1 MYRIRIFI
9 ALAGLLFC
17 SSTLFSQGLKRKMAD
32 QYFDIMEYYKAA
44 PIYNELAIAAVK
56 KNQPDD
62 QLFRRAA
69 ISNQSTYNY
78 QKSVDWYGKL
88 VEMNQASD
96 EDWLNYIRVLHY
108 TKNYD
113 KVKEIV
119 ASTGNKFDAI
129 PMIKEIKNNPD
140 YIQSLYQ
147 DSADI
152 KISEVGINSGFGEF
166 SPAFYKEGIVFVS
179 KKWSAGLV
187 NRKFGMD
194 GGNFVNLYFAKYDKN
209 SKVGKSRKSFQNIFS
224 SKFHNGPICFNATYD
239 MAVVT
244 RDDLSKTSS
253 GELVRLMLFTSQKDS
268 KGKWT
273 SPAPLPFNSKSY
285 SVAHPSLSADGKTLY
300 FASDMPGGMGKT
312 DIWKSTWDGNTWS
325 NPVNLGDKVNTPG
338 NEMFPFI
345 HSHGNLYFAS
355 DGHAGLGGLDIFVAY
370 DIEKSPSV
378 ENLGYPANTNMD
390 DFGIILD
397 ENGENGYLSSNR
409 IRSNK
414 KKDQIPTDYI
424 YGVKLS
430 IPEFNLNGVVVNNDT
445 KEKLA
450 NAEVKITNSKTGEI
464 ITVNTDD
471 NGYFSQKLKTHS
483 SYTISAGKEK
493 FELMNTESVSTEGI
507 RTSKNFD
514 VELKL
519 SSLYLTFTGT
529 VVDSKTKLPIANATF
544 KLKESNSADELSFTT
559 DNKGQITTELKK
571 NQEFNIHAS
580 AHDYLATNES
590 FNTINTSGVKF
601 EKTFEL
607 TLFAKKGDVVKLD
620 HIYYDLGKWDL
631 RDEGKAELD
640 KLVEY
645 LAENPTVKIELSSHT
660 DSRNSSTSNQK
671 LSQKRAESCVN
682 YLISKGIAKDRMIAK
697 GYGETKLVNGC
708 KDGVTCTEEEHQQNR
723 RTEVKIL
730 SN

>member
-1 MYRIRIFI
+1 MIKSKII
-9 ALAGLLFC
+9 LVLLVGLM
-17 SSTLFSQGLKRKMAD
+17 STSFVGAQGLKRKMAD
-32 QYFDIMEYYKAA
+32 QYFDLMEYYKAA
-44 PIYNELAIAAVK
+44 PIYDELANSAIK
-56 KNQPDD
+56 KNQQDD

-69 ISNQSTYNY
+69 ISNQSIYNY
-78 QKSVDWYGKL
+78 KKSVDWYSKL
-88 VEMNQASD
+88 VEMNQAND
-96 EDWLNYIRVLHY
+96 DDWLNYIRVLHY
-108 TKNYD
+108 TRNYD

-119 ASTGNKFDAI
+119 GLTGNKFENI
-129 PMIKEIKNNPD
+129 PIIREIKNNPG
-140 YIQSLYQ
+140 YITQLYQ
-147 DSADI
+147 DSSDI
-152 KISEVGINSGFGEF
+152 KISEVGINSGYGEF
-166 SPAFYKEGIVFVS
+166 SPAYYKDGIVFVS

-194 GGNFVNLYFAKYDKN
+194 GGNFVNLYYAGYDKN
-209 SKVGKSRKSFQNIFS
+209 SKIGKARKSFHGVFS
-224 SKFHNGPICFNATYD
+224 SKFHNGPISFNASYD
-239 MAVVT
+239 MAIVT
-244 RDDLSKTSS
+244 RDDLNKTSS
-253 GELVRLMLFTSQKDS
+253 GDMVRLMLCSSQKDS
-268 KGKWT
+268 KGNWST
-273 SPAPLPFNSKSY
+273 PSPLPFNSKSY

-300 FASDMPGGMGKT
+300 FASDMPGGFGKT
-312 DIWKSTWDGNTWS
+312 DIWKSIWDGSNWS
-325 NPVNLGDKVNTPG
+325 SPVNLGDKVNTPG
-338 NEMFPFI
+338 NEMFPYI

-355 DGHAGLGGLDIFVAY
+355 DGHAGLGGLDIFIAY
-370 DIEKSPSV
+370 DINTSPSI

-397 ENGENGYLSSNR
+397 ENGENGFLSSNR

-445 KEKLA
+445 REKVS

-464 ITVNTDD
+464 LTVTTDE
-471 NGYFSQKLKTHS
+471 NGNFSHKLKTHTA
-483 SYTISAGKEK
+483 YTITAGKEK
-493 FELMNTESVSTEGI
+493 FELVNTESISTEGI

-519 SSLYLTFTGT
+519 SSLYLTFVGT
-529 VVDSKTKLPIANATF
+529 VVDSKTKLPLTNATF
-544 KLKESNSADELSFTT
+544 KLKETNNADEQSFTT
-559 DNKGQITTELKK
+559 DSKGQITTELKK
-571 NQEFNIHAS
+571 NLEFGVHAS

-590 FNTINTSGVKF
+590 LSTKNVIGTKL

-620 HIYYDLGKWDL
+620 HIYYDYGKWDL

-660 DSRNSSTSNQK
+660 DSRNTSTANQK

-682 YLISKGIAKDRMIAK
+682 YLISKGISKDRMIAK